1 MKGGVYRML
10 TIGEKQNQF
19 YKHQIPEP
27 YEYESEH
34 PLYL

>member
-1 MKGGVYRML
+1 M
-10 TIGEKQNQF
+10 TPIGEKQNQF
-19 YKHQIPEP
+19 YKHQIPEL